1 MRRRDDLVR
10 PGIPGLRG
18 TAEGQFEQGPAAPV
32 PRCFN
37 PILKK
42 LGGRV
47 VRGVLTSEL
56 RADLNGEPQHSSSVG
71 DR

>member
-1 MRRRDDLVR
+1 MRWRDDLVR

-32 PRCFN
+32 PRCFF
-37 PILKK
+37 LKK